1 MAISSWLLRTFLA
14 ITVGVMLFSASP
26 LPAQVDTGSILG
38 TVTDDSKAIIRDASV
53 TLTNEGT
60 SANLT
65 TTAGPDG
72 TYKFTP
78 VRIGSYKVSVSS
90 QGFQTTTQHKVTVN
104 VGADVVV
111 DFTLKPG
118 LVTETMDVTTA
129 TPVLETQNASVGQVV
144 ERSVSPDG
152 RWIMYSQIGDVNS
165 DIMLVNG
172 R

>member
-90 QGFQTTTQHKVTVN
+90 
-104 VGADVVV
+104 
-111 DFTLKPG
+111 
-118 LVTETMDVTTA
+118 
-129 TPVLETQNASVGQVV
+129 
-144 ERSVSPDG
+144 
-152 RWIMYSQIGDVNS
+152 
-165 DIMLVNG
+165 
-172 R
+172 